1 MKRFTSLLR
10 AIALGS
16 LCLAAT
22 LPTAGAAEGNV
33 LTIANFRDL
42 RDLNPHLY
50 SGELFAKNL
59 IFEGLIFL
67 DEQGK
72 PSPWLAKSWTVS
84 KDGTT
89 YTFDLRDDVS
99 FTDGTKFDA
108 SVVKKNFDALLD
120 NVKRHGWLESISLM
134 NEQGK
139 KGESA
144 IKVLGDYRIQV
155 KFPKPY
161 YPFLIELGVTR
172 PFRML
177 SPKCFINGT
186 TKNGVSCL
194 VGTASYVLES
204 NVVDQQSTFV
214 RNPSYWGEKP
224 AIEKIV
230 AKVIPDEQ
238 ARVVALQKGDIDM
251 IYGLQMI
258 SPRVFKQFENKSGFT
273 AAMSKPMSTRMMI
286 LNTSREFLKDA
297 SVRQALNHLTNRATI
312 SEKIM
317 LGLEAPAETLLSRS
331 TPYANID
338 LKPYSYDTAQ
348 AVKLIEKAGWKL
360 EGGQFMKSGK
370 PLELTLSYDSNKVI
384 EKTIA
389 QYLQSEWGK
398 TGIKLNLIA
407 EEEQAHRDRLKQG
420 NFDLSFNISWGTPY
434 DPQSF
439 LAGMRNPA
447 VYGDYVGQQG
457 LKDKARIDDTI
468 LAALESV
475 DEKTR
480 QANFTYVLETL
491 HNEAAYIPLTYER
504 NRVIHSS
511 KVKKLAFNP
520 SQFEIP
526 VQRMRVE

>member
-1 MKRFTSLLR
+1 LLKAVAFAFFSLV
-10 AIALGS
+10 AVSSAVHASSGS
-16 LCLAAT
+16 
-22 LPTAGAAEGNV
+22 V

-42 RDLNPHLY
+42 RDLNPHQY
-50 SGELFAKNL
+50 SGELFAQNL
-59 IFEGLIFL
+59 LFEGLVFL

-72 PSPWLAKSWTVS
+72 PSPWLAKSWSVS

-89 YTFDLRDDVS
+89 YTFELRDDVS
-99 FTDGTKFDA
+99 FTDGVKFDA

-120 NVKRHGWLESISLM
+120 NAKRHGWLESIRLM
-134 NEQGK
+134 QEQEA
-139 KGESA
+139 KGDPA
-144 IKVLGDYRIQV
+144 VKVLGDYRVQV
-155 KFPKPY
+155 KFTKPY

-177 SPKCFINGT
+177 SPKCFVNGT

-204 NVVDQQSTFV
+204 NAVDQQSVFV

-251 IYGLQMI
+251 VFGLQMV
-258 SPRVFKQFENKSGFT
+258 SPRVFKQFESKPGFA
-273 AAMSKPMSTRMMI
+273 AAMSKPMSTRMLI
-286 LNTSREFLKDA
+286 LNSSREHLKDTG
-297 SVRQALNHLTNRATI
+297 VRQALNHLTNRAVI
-312 SEKIM
+312 SDKIM
-317 LGLEAPAETLLSRS
+317 LGLEAPADTLLSRS

-338 LKPYSYDTAQ
+338 LKPYAYDPAL
-348 AVKLIEKAGWKL
+348 AVKLLEQAGWKMD
-360 EGGQFMKSGK
+360 GGRLAKNGK
-370 PLELTLSYDSNKVI
+370 PFELTLSYDSNKVV
-384 EKTIA
+384 ERTVA

-398 TGIKLNLIA
+398 SGIKLNLVS

-420 NFDLSFNISWGTPY
+420 DFDLSFNISWGTPY

-457 LKDKARIDDTI
+457 LKDKAKIDATI

-475 DEKTR
+475 DEKSR
-480 QANFTYVLETL
+480 QASFTYVLETL

-504 NRVIHSS
+504 NRVLYNSS
-511 KVKKLAFNP
+511 KVKKIAFNP

-526 VQRMRVE
+526 VQRMRID